1 MVLLHRRNP
10 YMIPYAI
17 FLTALPDE
25 LYNGVEVNVVKKEN
39 ASPKRKLEQLKEQE
53 EIMKEKEEQEKHF
66 KIRINDQWSLD
77 DIDNQQEDVTK
88 SIDPKQQS

>member
-1 MVLLHRRNP
+1 MP
-10 YMIPYAI
+10 F

-53 EIMKEKEEQEKHF
+53 EIMKEEEEQEEHSKV
-66 KIRINDQWSLD
+66 RINDQLSLD
-77 DIDNQQEDVTK
+77 DIDKQQENVTK
-88 SIDPKQQS
+88 SIDPKQQSR

>member
-1 MVLLHRRNP
+1 MP
-10 YMIPYAI
+10 F

-39 ASPKRKLEQLKEQE
+39 ASPKWKLEQLKEQE
-53 EIMKEKEEQEKHF
+53 EIMKEKEEQERHF